1 MREKIVCHYSTRSIL
16 SSCCESCKMYAI
28 LSTLEIKVNQGRQE
42 RGCGGEIIIAFSA
55 LREGLLLSR
64 GGAGSC

>member
-1 MREKIVCHYSTRSIL
+1 
-16 SSCCESCKMYAI
+16 MYAI